1 MIKNLDN
8 KEILKNNDLNSKFLT
23 ANLDKLKLYIKIYK
37 GDFSLDSLNYFPIT
51 RENYS
56 FLEVFRWKGESKY
69 NHFFTK
75 KFYENFNKEK
85 INFKTFDDTIVI
97 GSSPGNNYFRNLIT
111 FFPRILFINDK
122 AINLAIHRKSSNKF
136 RDFINNV
143 LNYRGIKIKKFIYLD
158 DDFYSFTNS
167 QIPQF
172 FKKQIGIKILNDV
185 FKKKTYKK
193 IQNIPN

>member
-8 KEILKNNDLNSKFLT
+8 IEILKNNDLNSKFLT

-97 GSSPGNNYFRNLIT
+97 GSSPGNNYFRNLLT
-111 FFPRILFINDK
+111 FIPRNIFVPVKEIN
-122 AINLAIHRKSSNKF
+122 IAIHRNSSNKL
-136 RDFINNV
+136 RKFIDQILKLKN
-143 LNYRGIKIKKFIYLD
+143 IEIKKF
-158 DDFYSFTNS
+158 
-167 QIPQF
+167 
-172 FKKQIGIKILNDV
+172 
-185 FKKKTYKK
+185 
-193 IQNIPN
+193 